1 LTKARSLVNGPIALR
16 ATYDVYD
23 YEKEKRHAFEAL
35 AALVERIVHP
45 PSGNV
50 VPIREASNAS

>member
-1 LTKARSLVNGPIALR
+1 MPSLR

-45 PSGNV
+45 PGGNV